1 MRFKIK
7 NVKLDQIESEDETY
21 RITTNDNTDD
31 LVASIQRIGIVN
43 PPLLIQNISN
53 YRIVC
58 GFRRIL
64 ASQRLGWNNMD
75 ARILDA
81 NTKKLECVKYAI
93 VDNAFQRSLNLIEI
107 SRSINMLYGVLD
119 ETNHLEMEMA
129 EMGLPENRSLIKKIK
144 QICHLPMTLQNNIL
158 SNTLSLSMALELGS
172 LEKETGKDFAKLF
185 ANLKLSLSKQ
195 REMLTLVKEIAH
207 RDDTSMLEVLNDNT
221 LQSIL
226 NNNHFDRNQKASK
239 IRRHLKQRRFPI
251 ITKAEQTFET
261 HVKRLN
267 LKAGAQLIP
276 PENFESTKYTL
287 RFTFSSYD
295 ELQNHKSTFD
305 AVIKNPSV
313 QKLLSRRPDR

>member
-7 NVKLDQIESEDETY
+7 NVKFEQIESEDETY

-93 VDNAFQRSLNLIEI
+93 VDNAFQRSLNLVEI
-107 SRSINMLYGVLD
+107 SRSINMLYGFFNEANQLG
-119 ETNHLEMEMA
+119 MEMA

-144 QICHLPMTLQNNIL
+144 KICHLPMTLQNGIL

-207 RDDTSMLEVLNDNT
+207 RDNAPMLKVLNDDA
-221 LQSIL
+221 LQNIL

-251 ITKAEQTFET
+251 ITKAEQTFEG

-267 LKAGAQLIP
+267 LKAGAKLIP

-295 ELQNHKSTFD
+295 ELQDHKSTFD
-305 AVIKNPSV
+305 AVIKNPSI

>member
-1 MRFKIK
+1 MRFEIK

-31 LVASIQRIGIVN
+31 LVASIQRIGIIN
-43 PPLLIQNISN
+43 PPLLVQNISN
-53 YRIVC
+53 YKIVC
-58 GFRRIL
+58 GFRRIS
-64 ASQRLGWNNMD
+64 ASRRLGWNNMD
-75 ARILDA
+75 VRILDA

-107 SRSINMLYGVLD
+107 SRSVNMLYGFLD
-119 ETNHLEMEMA
+119 ERNHLGMEMA
-129 EMGLPENRSLIKKIK
+129 AMGLPENRSLIKKIK
-144 QICHLPMTLQNNIL
+144 KICHLPMTLQNGIL

-172 LEKETGKDFAKLF
+172 LEKETGKGFSKLF

-207 RDDTSMLEVLNDNT
+207 RDDAFMLEVLNDNAI
-221 LQSIL
+221 QNIL
-226 NNNHFDRNQKASK
+226 NNNHFDRNQKVSK
-239 IRRHLKQRRFPI
+239 IRRYLKQRRFPI

-267 LKAGAQLIP
+267 LKAGVQLIP

-295 ELQNHKSTFD
+295 ELQDHKSTFD
-305 AVIKNPSV
+305 AVIKNPSM
-313 QKLLSRRPDR
+313 QKLLNRRPDR

>member
-7 NVKLDQIESEDETY
+7 NVKFEQIESEDETY

-64 ASQRLGWNNMD
+64 ASRRLGWNNMD

-93 VDNAFQRSLNLIEI
+93 VDNALQRPLNLIEI
-107 SRSINMLYGVLD
+107 SRSINMLYGFFN
-119 ETNHLEMEMA
+119 EANQFGMEMA

-144 QICHLPMTLQNNIL
+144 KICHLPMTLQNGIL
-158 SNTLSLSMALELGS
+158 SNTLSLSMALELDS
-172 LEKETGKDFAKLF
+172 LEKETGKSFAKLF
-185 ANLKLSLSKQ
+185 ANLKSSLSKQ

-207 RDDTSMLEVLNDNT
+207 RDDVSMLKVLNDNV
-221 LQSIL
+221 LQNIL
-226 NNNHFDRNQKASK
+226 NNSHFDRNQKASK
-239 IRRHLKQRRFPI
+239 VRRYLKQRRFPI

-276 PENFESTKYTL
+276 PDNFESTKYTL
-287 RFTFSSYD
+287 KFTFSSYD

-305 AVIKNPSV
+305 AVIKSPSI
-313 QKLLSRRPDR
+313 QKLLSRRSDR